1 MIEFDRQ
8 ILNDFNCST
17 SREWLET
24 NGIGGFA
31 AGTLSGVNT
40 RRYHGLLVAATV
52 PPATRAVLLSKFEET
67 LTIGNQKFELSANA
81 YPNAIQPQGFR
92 LLKSFRL
99 APFPTWVYKVGEFE
113 IEKTVFM
120 QHGENTVI
128 VDYKLT
134 AAANSGDESQSCV
147 LELRP
152 LIAFR
157 DFHHLGNNQTNFN
170 EDFEVSEN
178 SVALKP
184 KQDLPALNFSYQN
197 GKIEPSGFWYKNFEY
212 AIERERGF
220 DFTEDLFQPF
230 IIKINLAA
238 NQSAAIVVSTEPR
251 DARDAAKLRQA
262 ELERRQDI
270 IKKSGLQGDFMETL
284 VAASDQFIVA
294 RGMDK
299 SVIAGYPWFG
309 DWGRDTMIALPGLTL
324 TTNRPEIAR
333 SILLEFSRYISD
345 GMLPNRFPDTGEK
358 PEYNTVDATLWYF
371 EAIRAYVEKTA
382 DYDFVE
388 KDLYPKLVEIINW
401 HLRGTRYNIRVDT
414 DGLLCAGD
422 KTTQLT
428 WMDAKHGD
436 TAFTPRSG
444 KAVEIQAL
452 WYNALCVI
460 GELAEK
466 FKDKSGAAQYQ
477 AMAEMAQISFVQTFW
492 NKAED
497 CLFDCINGT
506 RDGAVRPN
514 QIFAASLVNSMLS
527 LDQKRR
533 VVRKVEAELL
543 TPYGLRTLSPKDAQ
557 YARRYEGDGFTRDS
571 RYHQGTAWA
580 WLSGAF
586 FTAYAHA
593 FADEPD
599 TKIKLRDWLKP
610 FKQHLTEAGIGQISE
625 IFDGDSP
632 HTPRGCFAQ
641 AWSVAEI
648 LRVAAAYNIS
658 DL

>member
-1 MIEFDRQ
+1 MIEFDSH
-8 ILNDFNCST
+8 ILNDLNQST

-31 AGTLSGVNT
+31 AGTLGGVNT
-40 RRYHGLLVAATV
+40 RRYHGLLVAAIV
-52 PPATRAVLLSKFEET
+52 PPATRAVLLSKLEET
-67 LTIGNQKFELSANA
+67 VTIDNQTFELSANA
-81 YPNAIQPQGFR
+81 YPNAIHPQGFR
-92 LLKSFRL
+92 LLKNFRL
-99 APFPTWVYKVGEFE
+99 QPFPTWVYKLGDFE

-120 QHGENTVI
+120 RHGENTVI

-134 AAANSGDESQSCV
+134 TAANSNDKPQTCV

-152 LIAFR
+152 LVAFR
-157 DFHHLGNNQTNFN
+157 DFHHLGNNQTDFN
-170 EDFEVSEN
+170 ESFEISEN

-197 GKIEPSGFWYKNFEY
+197 GEIETSGFWYRNFEY
-212 AIERERGF
+212 AVERERGF

-230 IIKINLAA
+230 VIKLALSLD
-238 NQSAAIVVSTEPR
+238 QTVSIVVSTEPR
-251 DARDAAKLRQA
+251 AARDVPVFRQA
-262 ELERRQDI
+262 ELERRQKI
-270 IKKSGLQGDFMETL
+270 VKTSGLRGDFLKTL
-284 VAASDQFIVA
+284 VAASDQFIVR

-333 SILLEFSRYISD
+333 SILLEFSNYISE

-371 EAIRAYVEKTA
+371 EAIRAFAEKTQ
-382 DYDFVE
+382 DYEFIE
-388 KDLYPKLVEIINW
+388 QGLYPKLVEIIAW
-401 HLRGTRYNIRVDT
+401 HLRGTRYGIRVDT

-428 WMDAKHGD
+428 WMDAKYGD
-436 TAFTPRSG
+436 IAFTPRFG

-452 WYNALCVI
+452 WYNALRVI
-460 GELAEK
+460 GDLAEK
-466 FKDKSGAAQYQ
+466 FEDRDGAAQYQ
-477 AMAEMAQISFVQTFW
+477 ALAEMAKISFAQTFW
-492 NKAED
+492 NKTED
-497 CLFDCINGT
+497 CLFDCINEM

-514 QIFAASLVNSMLS
+514 QIFAASLTHSMLN

-543 TPYGLRTLSPKDAQ
+543 TPFGLRTLSPKDPR
-557 YARRYEGDGFTRDS
+557 YAGHYEGDGFTRDS

-586 FTAYAHA
+586 FTAYAAA

-599 TKIKLRDWLKP
+599 TKIKLRDWLEP
-610 FKQHLTEAGIGQISE
+610 FKQHLTEAGVGQISE
-625 IFDGDSP
+625 IFDGDAP

-648 LRVAAAYNIS
+648 LRVAASINTANS
-658 DL
+658 